1 MQYMLTA
8 IKVDGFK
15 FKFPFANNIHFNYS
29 FTSLRCAI
37 GATFKHHL
45 FVGMGSRW
53 IFFSRKWQMVSS
65 GRKGRGPNWPRSVAE
80 RPRRVEFLGRG
91 CEPLPS
97 SWGIWASAKLPSV
110 VWGEFLTPIDDL
122 WRLRFLSLISC
133 VYGKI
138 WGQLALASQSQ
149 IWEKL
154 KTYKRWP
161 S

>member
-53 IFFSRKWQMVSS
+53 IFFQKMANGEFRPEGPRSELASER
-65 GRKGRGPNWPRSVAE
+65 GRKAKAGGVLGAGLRATPQQLGNLGE
-80 RPRRVEFLGRG
+80 R
-91 CEPLPS
+91 
-97 SWGIWASAKLPSV
+97 
-110 VWGEFLTPIDDL
+110 
-122 WRLRFLSLISC
+122 
-133 VYGKI
+133 
-138 WGQLALASQSQ
+138 
-149 IWEKL
+149 
-154 KTYKRWP
+154 
-161 S
+161 